1 MPIKAVRI
9 KLANPLY
16 YPAAVLLAA
25 VILIGGVRV
34 LRLPA
39 WLMLPVSGAI
49 ATLGAS
55 ILRAREPDFLNLGNP
70 VLEQE
75 LLQVQAQA
83 QGLAERAEVLRV
95 EATRRLLTEMH
106 QVELLGAVQYAC
118 DRTQELPSKIARLA
132 QRLQGTDSLLSMA
145 ELEQQLAVVESQL
158 ETSTGAA
165 QQSHQQLA
173 DSLRRNIEL
182 ARQGQDARQAQV
194 ISLSTQILDAAGV
207 LQSLQNKL
215 CTADLTN
222 AKDTGELQL
231 LSEDFK
237 ELQKNVDVLVMR

>member
-1 MPIKAVRI
+1 MV
-9 KLANPLY
+9 
-16 YPAAVLLAA
+16 
-25 VILIGGVRV
+25 
-34 LRLPA
+34 
-39 WLMLPVSGAI
+39 
-49 ATLGAS
+49 
-55 ILRAREPDFLNLGNP
+55 
-70 VLEQE
+70 
-75 LLQVQAQA
+75 
-83 QGLAERAEVLRV
+83 
-95 EATRRLLTEMH
+95 
-106 QVELLGAVQYAC
+106 
-118 DRTQELPSKIARLA
+118 
-132 QRLQGTDSLLSMA
+132 
-145 ELEQQLAVVESQL
+145 ELEQQLVIVESQIQ
-158 ETSTGAA
+158 TSTGAA